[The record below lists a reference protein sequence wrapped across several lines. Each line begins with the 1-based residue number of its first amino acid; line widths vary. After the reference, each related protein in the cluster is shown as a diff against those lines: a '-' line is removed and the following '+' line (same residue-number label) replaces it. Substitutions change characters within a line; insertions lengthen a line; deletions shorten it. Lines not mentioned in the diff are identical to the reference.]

1 MPPPLAFLG
10 EYRDAGGGQG
20 VHIPVDGALRHL
32 QLPGQLPGC
41 HGPLFHQQIEE
52 LKETAVFHRA
62 SICPNTSPMGRLMAK
77 LARSS

>member
-32 QLPGQLPGC
+32 QLLGQLPGSDS
-41 HGPLFHQQIEE
+41 PLLHQEVE
-52 LKETAVFHRA
+52 DFKETAVFHRTL
-62 SICPNTSPMGRLMAK
+62 ICPSTSPMGALMAR
-77 LARSS
+77 LARPS